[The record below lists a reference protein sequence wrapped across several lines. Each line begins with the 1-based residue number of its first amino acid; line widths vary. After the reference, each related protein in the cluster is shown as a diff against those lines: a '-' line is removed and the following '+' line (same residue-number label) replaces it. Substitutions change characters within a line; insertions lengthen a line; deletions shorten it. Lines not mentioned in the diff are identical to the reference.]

1 MPAATSS
8 ALRTEDD
15 AAVALPLDARMS
27 RGSLAMAWAGICSA
41 MVYLFLGATLALGY
55 GARNAV
61 IGMVLAV
68 IAFGLLCGS
77 LARFSA
83 RTGLSSAALSQAM
96 LGRAGGA
103 VATLI
108 LCVTGTYYAVFEGSV
123 LAVAIHK
130 VVPALGY
137 GMAAFLV
144 AAYSTPLV
152 LGSVQ
157 NWLNRLNG
165 FLLPFY
171 LLGLAALV
179 FAAIGRGGAARFWSV
194 GASDA
199 VPYGWWFCFCTYL
212 GVLVM
217 AMCTLDFAR
226 FGRPQ
231 DAHWHARWTFGIPFY
246 AVTYLLN
253 GVVGILLVASLEAAS
268 VTETAVVDASLGLL
282 GVWVGLA
289 WVFISQTRINTANF
303 LIGALNLQAFVSE
316 TSGRK
321 LPKAVCALAI
331 GVVTFALMR
340 STDVFRYLIV
350 ALNWQAV
357 FTTAWVGVALSFVIA
372 SARGMPAEQAGHGGL
387 YAWLIAAFL
396 GGVTLVAGGQV
407 GTYWFPVVT
416 LLAAVVVHVW
426 FVHRAL
432 RAATPI

>member
-1 MPAATSS
+1 MPAANCSER
-8 ALRTEDD
+8 RTADD

-61 IGMVLAV
+61 IGMVLAI
-68 IAFGLLCGS
+68 IAFGLLCGY

-96 LGRAGGA
+96 LGRTGGA

-123 LAVAIHK
+123 LAVAMHK
-130 VVPALGY
+130 VVPSLDYGTAAL
-137 GMAAFLV
+137 LV

-171 LLGLAALV
+171 LLGIAALV
-179 FAAIGRGGAARFWSV
+179 VAAISRGGATRFWSV
-194 GASDA
+194 GASNA
-199 VPYGWWFCFCTYL
+199 TPYGWWFCFCTYL

-226 FGRPQ
+226 FGRPE
-231 DAHWHARWTFGIPFY
+231 DARWHARWTFGIPFY

-268 VTETAVVDASLGLL
+268 VSETAVVDASLGLL
-282 GVWVGLA
+282 GVWVGLG
-289 WVFISQTRINTANF
+289 WVFISQTRINTANY
-303 LIGALNLQAFVSE
+303 LIGTLNLQTFIRE
-316 TSGRK
+316 TTGRRISK
-321 LPKAVCALAI
+321 SVCALVI
-331 GVVTFALMR
+331 GVVAYALMR
-340 STDVFRYLIV
+340 STDVFQYLIV

-357 FTTAWVGVALSFVIA
+357 FTTAWVGVALSHVTISTRVA
-372 SARGMPAEQAGHGGL
+372 PAARAVQGGV
-387 YAWLIAAFL
+387 YAWLAAAL
-396 GGVTLVAGGQV
+396 MGGITFVVGGST
-407 GTYWFPVVT
+407 GTFWFPVVG
-416 LLAAVVVHVW
+416 LLAA
-426 FVHRAL
+426 FGFHRWLIRGIAG
-432 RAATPI
+432 AP

>member
-1 MPAATSS
+1 MPAVTSS
-8 ALRTEDD
+8 SLRTVDD

-61 IGMVLAV
+61 IGMVLAI
-68 IAFGLLCGS
+68 IAFGLLCGY

-96 LGRAGGA
+96 LGRTGGA

-123 LAVAIHK
+123 LAVAMHK
-130 VVPALGY
+130 VVPSLDYGTAAL
-137 GMAAFLV
+137 LV

-171 LLGLAALV
+171 LLGIAALV
-179 FAAIGRGGAARFWSV
+179 VAAIGRGGAARFWSV
-194 GASDA
+194 GASNA
-199 VPYGWWFCFCTYL
+199 TAYGWWFCFCTYL

-226 FGRPQ
+226 FGRPE
-231 DAHWHARWTFGIPFY
+231 DARWHARWTFGIPFY

-282 GVWVGLA
+282 GVWAGLC

-303 LIGALNLQAFVSE
+303 LIATLNLQAFISE

-321 LPKAVCALAI
+321 LPKAACALMI
-331 GVVTFALMR
+331 GLVTYALMR
-340 STDVFRYLIV
+340 STDVFRYLIL

-357 FTTAWVGVALSFVIA
+357 FTTAWVGVALSYVLV
-372 SARGMPAEQAGHGGL
+372 SARRMPVAQTDHRGL
-387 YAWLIAAFL
+387 YAWLAAALL
-396 GGVTLVAGGQV
+396 GGLAFVCGGEAG
-407 GTYWFPVVT
+407 TFWFPVVT
-416 LLAAVVVHVW
+416 LLAAVGA
-426 FVHRAL
+426 HRWL
-432 RAATPI
+432 VRRSTSPR